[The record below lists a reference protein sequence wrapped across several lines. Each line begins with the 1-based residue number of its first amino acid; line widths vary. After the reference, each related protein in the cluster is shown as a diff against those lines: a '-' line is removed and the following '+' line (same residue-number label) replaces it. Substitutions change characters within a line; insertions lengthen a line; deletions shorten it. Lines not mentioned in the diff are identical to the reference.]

1 MYGIDVLMK
10 EHEQILRFTGI
21 IRRYLVKALE
31 GEVLFQDEVLPMIE
45 FIRNYSDAHHHGK
58 EEDIL
63 FRYMLE
69 DLGDV
74 AEKIVRQG
82 MFAEH
87 DQARN
92 IVRNL
97 DEARQAWEKEP
108 TKEHLLDV
116 FGLMYN
122 YAFLLEAHADRE
134 NAVVYPFAERNL
146 SAERLE
152 AVDLETK
159 AFETEHAHRREK
171 YLKELDRWEGLLE
184 NKKA

>member
-1 MYGIDVLMK
+1 MYGIDVLMQ

-21 IRRYLVKALE
+21 IRRYLVRALE

-69 DLGDV
+69 DLGPV

-97 DEARQAWEKEP
+97 DEARKTWEAEP
-108 TKEHLLDV
+108 TNDHLLDV

-122 YAFLLEAHADRE
+122 YAFLLEAHAERE

-146 SAERLE
+146 RPERLE
-152 AVDLETK
+152 AVDRKTK
-159 AFETEHAHRREK
+159 AFENEHALRREK

>member
-21 IRRYLVKALE
+21 IRRYLIKALE

-45 FIRNYSDAHHHGK
+45 FIRHYSDAHHHGK

-63 FRYMLE
+63 FHYMLE
-69 DLGDV
+69 DLGPV

-97 DEARQAWEKEP
+97 DEARQLWEKEP
-108 TKEHLLDV
+108 TDEHLLDV

-146 SAERLE
+146 SPERLE
-152 AVDLETK
+152 AVDRET
-159 AFETEHAHRREK
+159 AIFEKEHEGRREK
-171 YLKELDRWEGLLE
+171 YLKELDRWEELLK

>member
-31 GEVLFQDEVLPMIE
+31 GEVLFQDEVLPMVE

-74 AEKIVRQG
+74 AEYIVRQG
-82 MFAEH
+82 MFVEH

-97 DEARQAWEKEP
+97 DEARQVWEADP
-108 TKEHLLDV
+108 TEEHLLDV

-122 YAFLLEAHADRE
+122 
-134 NAVVYPFAERNL
+134 L
-146 SAERLE
+146 SLI
-152 AVDLETK
+152 
-159 AFETEHAHRREK
+159 HI
-171 YLKELDRWEGLLE
+171 
-184 NKKA
+184 